1 MKIMT
6 IHYNSK
12 ITEVEIDIKYL
23 PGAHKLE
30 QVE

>member
-6 IHYNSK
+6 IHYNIEK
-12 ITEVEIDIKYL
+12 AIIDIKYL

>member
-6 IHYNSK
+6 IHYDTK
-12 ITEVEIDIKYL
+12 KVIVDIKYL